1 MLDIDKLTNV
11 TEPDYPKN
19 FGSSTKYENVVK
31 MALFRLFFENGSN
44 DFDQT
49 RSEGRTNQFRAP
61 PENRMSKKISVL
73 EIFIHKVAILAK
85 KRQKWCP
92 KISPEP

>member
-1 MLDIDKLTNV
+1 MMV
-11 TEPDYPKN
+11 
-19 FGSSTKYENVVK
+19 FQ
-31 MALFRLFFENGSN
+31 LFLKNGSN

-73 EIFIHKVAILAK
+73 EIFIHKVEILAK
-85 KRQKWCP
+85 NAKSGVQRSRY
-92 KISPEP
+92 ISRTVNATENLI

>member
-1 MLDIDKLTNV
+1 
-11 TEPDYPKN
+11 
-19 FGSSTKYENVVK
+19 
-31 MALFRLFFENGSN
+31 MALFRLFLENGSN

-73 EIFIHKVAILAK
+73 EIFIHKVEILAK
-85 KRQKWCP
+85 NAKSGVQRSRY
-92 KISPEP
+92 ISRTVNATENLI